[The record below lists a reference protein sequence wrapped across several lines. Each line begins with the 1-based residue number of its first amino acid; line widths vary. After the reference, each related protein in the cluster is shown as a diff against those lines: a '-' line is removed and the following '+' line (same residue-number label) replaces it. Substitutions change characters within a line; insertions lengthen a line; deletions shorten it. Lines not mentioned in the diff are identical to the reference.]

1 LGAGAVLLCLATILD
16 AYGTHAL
23 AARLSPAALR
33 GFATAVDYQFIHGLG
48 LIATAILSEL
58 RPECRAFRW
67 AGWMLIAGV
76 VLFSGSIYG
85 TTFGAP
91 AAFGRAAPI
100 GGSLLIVAW
109 LTLAL
114 GAWTARPGGATDTL
128 A

>member
-48 LIATAILSEL
+48 
-58 RPECRAFRW
+58 
-67 AGWMLIAGV
+67 LIAGV